1 MNDLRTIHGATSEV
15 NLPGL
20 ESKRIELVRWDGDVL
35 RLNDVSYK
43 QLADVIRVEQIDG
56 LYDDAPIRQERG
68 ARPDTYGS
76 RPGVPYLDEKIISLT
91 GYVKAGNFPMLRKL
105 QRDVK
110 QSLSFKTVRYAD
122 DEFWKLRFIASDY
135 FENLIKNPSNEYSSG
150 NRSGWGADA
159 GSLSS
164 PTGVSG
170 TYGTYAIRL
179 TASGSPACDIYNNAG
194 GAPRITVSE
203 GRVYTFQID
212 LLAQTGG
219 RSWSLQI
226 KWYDINNNV
235 IGTDTTAI
243 TNTAGTKRMTSTAPA
258 SATGATVLVVSGSG
272 ATNDTITLDG
282 AMLVEGEYS
291 GSYFD
296 GSTTGGFWTG
306 TAHASSS
313 FTGHLFE
320 MLKVQPAG
328 IQMIEKQDDGN
339 YKRPFLITLKASDPR
354 IYTPETATTWL
365 YAASPKTLTIGG
377 DIPSPVKIRING
389 AITNPIVTITQTA
402 GSSPAAYAE
411 EIAIK
416 LTTVIAA
423 GQYVDFD
430 PWENTLTHSAGSSLL
445 MTTGNRYND
454 LPPGTYTVAVSGT
467 STDGSTSV
475 TVTQRDAIS

>member
-1 MNDLRTIHGATSEV
+1 MSDFRTIHRATSEV

-35 RLNDVSYK
+35 RLNDVSYS

-105 QRDVK
+105 QRDIK

-135 FENLIKNPSNEYSSG
+135 FENLITNPSVESATT
-150 NRSGWGADA
+150 GWGADA
-159 GSLSS
+159 GTLSR
-164 PTGVSG
+164 PTGVAG
-170 TYGTYAIRL
+170 TNGTYALRL
-179 TASGSPACDIYNNAG
+179 TATGSAAMDVYYNAG
-194 GAPRITVSE
+194 GAPRIPVVE
-203 GRVYTFQID
+203 GRIYTGQLNF
-212 LLAQTGG
+212 LAQTGS
-219 RSWSLQI
+219 RSYSLQL
-226 KWYDINNNV
+226 KWYDAANNL
-235 IGTDTTAI
+235 ISTDTLAI
-243 TNTAGTKRMTSTAPA
+243 TNTVEIKRITATAPA
-258 SATGATVLVVSGSG
+258 GAIGATLQVISGTGS
-272 ATNDTITLDG
+272 TSDTVTIDA
-282 AMLVEGEYS
+282 AMLVEGEYT
-291 GSYFD
+291 GEYFA
-296 GSTTGGFWTG
+296 TT
-306 TAHASSS
+306 
-313 FTGHLFE
+313 TGHLFE

-328 IQMIEKQDDGN
+328 IQMAEKQDDGN

-377 DIPSPVKIRING
+377 DVPSPVKIRING

-411 EIAIK
+411 EIAVK